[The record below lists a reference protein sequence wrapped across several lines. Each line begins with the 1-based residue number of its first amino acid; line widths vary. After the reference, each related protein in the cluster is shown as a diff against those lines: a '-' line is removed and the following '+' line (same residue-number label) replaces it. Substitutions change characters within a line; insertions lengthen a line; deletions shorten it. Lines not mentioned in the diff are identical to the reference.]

1 MCLQACLSPGMGPS
15 HGAEFT
21 PRQHPTPTTWGRP
34 PLSQSNAPLSSGCRG
49 RRLSN
54 PGAPFSFQTTSP
66 PRDRPWLANAARLS
80 PFREQRVKDGAIG
93 GHPLI
98 VGWEAIWVQAP
109 SRSWRTL
116 RLPCRESPGP
126 PLPPP
131 ETSRSR
137 PNGSLSPPEKS
148 SCLLVFIQKLL
159 VPTLAPPSLL

>member
-1 MCLQACLSPGMGPS
+1 MPSGLFVAWVGPQ
-15 HGAEFT
+15 
-21 PRQHPTPTTWGRP
+21 PRCRIHPTSAPSPHHLGRP
-34 PLSQSNAPLSSGCRG
+34 RLSQSNAPLSSGCRG

-66 PRDRPWLANAARLS
+66 PRDRPRLANAARLS

-93 GHPLI
+93 GHPPI

-109 SRSWRTL
+109 PRSWRML

-137 PNGSLSPPEKS
+137 PNGSFSPPEKS